1 MLKRDCAVRIG
12 GEKTVLDRLI
22 VCGGGHVGLE
32 VGLLGVRLSFD
43 VVVIDDREEYA
54 DPARIPG
61 ATMVC
66 APYVQALQDLGSRDS
81 DYYVIVTRGHAFD
94 AECLEQVL
102 RGNYAYAG
110 MMGSDRKVASV
121 KARLLDKGFSEE
133 QLDAVYAPIGLPIPC
148 ETPAEI
154 AVSIAGQLIEV
165 RSSRLKEGEQAVPPP
180 PNEDGILCT
189 IVQTDGSTPRR
200 TGAWMLVTPNGKT
213 TGTIGGGTL
222 EAATIREALDLWV
235 SGENK
240 RRKEYVLDEKDVDLG
255 MICGG
260 NAVIELV
267 RYPKQH
273 NCPGRDGCDKDDCPF
288 G

>member
-1 MLKRDCAVRIG
+1 MA
-12 GEKTVLDRLI
+12 LDRLI

-66 APYVQALQDLGSRDS
+66 GPYVQALQDLGSRDS
-81 DYYVIVTRGHAFD
+81 DYYVILTRGHAFD
-94 AECLEQVL
+94 EECLEQVL
-102 RGNYAYAG
+102 RGKYAYAG

-121 KARLLDKGFSEE
+121 KAHLLDKGFAEE
-133 QLDAVYAPIGLPIPC
+133 QLDGVYAPIGLPIHS

-154 AVSIAGQLIEV
+154 AVSIAAQLIEV
-165 RSSRLKEGEQAVPPP
+165 RSSRLQGGEQAIPPP
-180 PNEDGILCT
+180 PDEEGVLCT
-189 IVQTDGSTPRR
+189 IVEADGSTPRGV
-200 TGAWMLVTPNGKT
+200 GAWMLVTPDGKAM
-213 TGTIGGGTL
+213 GTIGGGTL
-222 EAATIREALDLWV
+222 EADAIKAALSLWA
-235 SGENK
+235 SGEDK
-240 RRKEYVLDEKDVDLG
+240 QRKEYVLDDTAEESDDLG

-260 NAVIELV
+260 NAAVEFV
-267 RYPKQH
+267 RHPAHKS
-273 NCPGRDGCDKDDCPF
+273 CPGRDICDKDDCPF